1 MQLAISARRYALFG
15 VLVLAG
21 LMSLVPE
28 VQARSLPD
36 FTELVEEASPAV
48 VNISTT
54 RVVNQRSGLQ
64 GFMNPEELPQ
74 LFRHFFGDQLP
85 FNLPEG
91 KAVPRQSL
99 GSGFIISED
108 GYILTNNHV
117 VEEADEII
125 VRLSDRRELTAKL
138 IGSDPKTDIALLKIE
153 ARDLPVVELGKVS
166 RLKVGEWVLAIGS
179 PFGFDHTVTAG
190 IISAMGRSLP
200 NETYVP
206 FIQTDVAINPG
217 NSGGPLF
224 NLKGE
229 VIGINSQ
236 IYTRS
241 GGFMGLSFAIP
252 IDVAMNVV
260 EQLKEDGRVVRGWLG
275 VQIQEVDRD
284 LAKSFG
290 LDRPMGALIASVD
303 EQGPAARSGI
313 QSGDIVLE
321 FDGHEISR
329 AGDLPPAV
337 GNLRPGNQ
345 AYAKVWREGRLMTL
359 TVEVGARPEENKL
372 ATSQSAQNAP
382 LGLIVKTLEEG
393 THQPRY
399 GVQVERVLEGEAARA
414 GIQVGDVITRL
425 GYTRIRSVQDWQALV
440 GNLASGE
447 VVHLHV
453 VREGRSHFVA
463 IKVD

>member
-1 MQLAISARRYALFG
+1 
-15 VLVLAG
+15 
-21 LMSLVPE
+21 
-28 VQARSLPD
+28 
-36 FTELVEEASPAV
+36 
-48 VNISTT
+48 
-54 RVVNQRSGLQ
+54 
-64 GFMNPEELPQ
+64 
-74 LFRHFFGDQLP
+74 
-85 FNLPEG
+85 
-91 KAVPRQSL
+91 
-99 GSGFIISED
+99 
-108 GYILTNNHV
+108 
-117 VEEADEII
+117 
-125 VRLSDRRELTAKL
+125 
-138 IGSDPKTDIALLKIE
+138 
-153 ARDLPVVELGKVS
+153 
-166 RLKVGEWVLAIGS
+166 
-179 PFGFDHTVTAG
+179 
-190 IISAMGRSLP
+190 
-200 NETYVP
+200 
-206 FIQTDVAINPG
+206 
-217 NSGGPLF
+217 
-224 NLKGE
+224 
-229 VIGINSQ
+229 
-236 IYTRS
+236 
-241 GGFMGLSFAIP
+241 MGLSFAIP

-321 FDGHEISR
+321 FDGHEINR

-359 TVEVGARPEENKL
+359 TVEVGARPEEEKL
-372 ATSQSAQNAP
+372 ATNQSAQNAP
-382 LGLIVKTLEEG
+382 LGLIVKSVEEG
-393 THQPRY
+393 AQQPRY

-425 GYTRIRSVQDWQALV
+425 GYTRIRSVQDWQTLV